1 MGAVFLKDVELC
13 HADEKDLAEL
23 SALGKLLWPGHTT
36 DELKEEFLSEMKKNA
51 HFFLLRVQ
59 GCSVGF
65 AQCALRHDYVEG
77 TDSSPVGYL
86 EGTDSSPVGY
96 LEGIFVKEGHRGK
109 GYGRRLLKACEE
121 WAKQAGCCEFASDCE
136 SANASS
142 RLFHL
147 HTGFQEANRII
158 CFVKKL

>member
-1 MGAVFLKDVELC
+1 
-13 HADEKDLAEL
+13 
-23 SALGKLLWPGHTT
+23 
-36 DELKEEFLSEMKKNA
+36 MKKNA

-65 AQCALRHDYVEG
+65 AQCALRHDYV
-77 TDSSPVGYL
+77 

>member
-13 HADEKDLAEL
+13 HADEKDLVEL

-65 AQCALRHDYVEG
+65 AQCALRHDDVEG
-77 TDSSPVGYL
+77 TDRRAGGDF
-86 EGTDSSPVGY
+86 EGTDSRAGGVLVGFFFY
-96 LEGIFVKEGHRGK
+96 VGHRGK

>member
-1 MGAVFLKDVELC
+1 MEIRENTEQNNETVHSMIRQHNAKFMTEFRDYSYHIEENGELAAGIVAEAVFDTVEV
-13 HADEKDLAEL
+13 
-23 SALGKLLWPGHTT
+23 
-36 DELKEEFLSEMKKNA
+36 EFL
-51 HFFLLRVQ
+51 
-59 GCSVGF
+59 C
-65 AQCALRHDYVEG
+65 
-77 TDSSPVGYL
+77 
-86 EGTDSSPVGY
+86 
-96 LEGIFVKEGHRGK
+96 VKETCRGK